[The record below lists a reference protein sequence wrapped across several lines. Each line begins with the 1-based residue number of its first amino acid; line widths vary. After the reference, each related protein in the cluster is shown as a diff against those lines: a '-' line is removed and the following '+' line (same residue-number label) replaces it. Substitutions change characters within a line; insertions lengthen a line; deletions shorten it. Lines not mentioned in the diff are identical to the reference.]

1 MITAAEDV
9 EVIDLIAQ
17 TYYPVLRGGLVKL
30 DTGHREVEHTCGT
43 ILQLHC
49 HTILQR
55 DIHTEQGRER
65 LVDAHR
71 RDVEHR

>member
-1 MITAAEDV
+1 MIATTEDV
-9 EVIDLIAQ
+9 EIIDLIAKAN
-17 TYYPVLRGGLVKL
+17 YPVLRGSLVEL
-30 DTGHREVEHTCGT
+30 DTGHREVEHTCRT
-43 ILQLHC
+43 ILQLYC